1 MAKSYSRARRPS
13 ASGRQ
18 LSINDPEESK
28 QIKQQTPV
36 KVLVF
41 TGKCSDVFKST
52 LEDCVEDCL
61 LEFPGENSVYVTKRG
76 QGVQLPMG
84 TKSDTILLS
93 KAIHASGSAA
103 TRSLHRG
110 SSQSQANSV
119 QGGSIRTNQSS
130 GFSLPTMTMAATS
143 ATRMRHQTVAH
154 RLRHADSVSE
164 ETTDIHT
171 PTEQAATITGVD
183 LESEHPIL
191 GPEESVSHPSSYE
204 VSSQSTAH
212 PRSKLLSTSTHRSML
227 QRQKDYRL
235 SDLVMFGPE
244 YFAHI
249 FHLPRPS
256 RSTTQAAVRQRSRSE
271 HPPNPV
277 EDKYHEFD
285 RIKQDLF
292 HRYLWTQ
299 KPQVSCR
306 IRPSPS
312 HSRSSTYVM

>member
-1 MAKSYSRARRPS
+1 MAKPYSRARRPS
-13 ASGRQ
+13 VSGRQ
-18 LSINDPEESK
+18 LSINDSDESK
-28 QIKQQTPV
+28 HSPV

-41 TGKCSDVFKST
+41 AGKCSDVFKST
-52 LEDCVEDCL
+52 LEDCVEDCV
-61 LEFPGENSVYVTKRG
+61 LEFPGENSIYVSKRG

-84 TKSDTILLS
+84 TTSDMMLLS
-93 KAIHASGSAA
+93 KTIRASGSAT

-119 QGGSIRTNQSS
+119 QAASTRTNQSS

-143 ATRMRHQTVAH
+143 ATRMRQQTVAH
-154 RLRHADSVSE
+154 RFRHTDSVSE
-164 ETTDIHT
+164 ETTDIQT
-171 PTEQAATITGVD
+171 PTEQAATVTGID
-183 LESEHPIL
+183 LESEHPPI
-191 GPEESVSHPSSYE
+191 PSCEESVSHPSNYD

-212 PRSKLLSTSTHRSML
+212 ARSKLLATSTL

-256 RSTTQAAVRQRSRSE
+256 RSTTQPTVRRRSRSE
-271 HPPNPV
+271 HPTTLV
-277 EDKYHEFD
+277 EDRYYELD
-285 RIKQDLF
+285 CIKQDLF

-312 HSRSSTYVM
+312 HSRSSTFVM